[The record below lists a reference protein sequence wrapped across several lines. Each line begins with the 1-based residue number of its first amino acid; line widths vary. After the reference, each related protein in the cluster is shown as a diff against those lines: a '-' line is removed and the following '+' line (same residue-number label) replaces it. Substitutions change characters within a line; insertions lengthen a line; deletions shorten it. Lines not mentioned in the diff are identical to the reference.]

1 MWIFKMG
8 GFFRYTPCI
17 PGHLDE
23 TPCSNGYLDETKDK
37 PEYRVNVPQLYF
49 KLRFSLEI
57 QLKLGSNHL

>member
-1 MWIFKMG
+1 MG
-8 GFFRYTPCI
+8 DFFRYTPFI
-17 PGHLDE
+17 SGHLDE
-23 TPCSNGYLDETKDK
+23 TPCTNGYLDVTKDK